1 MTAQYRLAE
10 RAVLMRMSAGVPGK
24 SRKDRKLS
32 ESVKSEHGL
41 GQKSGAWVK
50 TRFPDWALEP
60 IEKVVNKAREYHAA
74 VTLPFDAGIGI
85 LPAPLIMEYGDRMR
99 QFAGEFRNLVDS
111 HFKAKYPEMIEWAK
125 QEHNGTFDASDYPEI
140 DEVMESFYFK
150 TEPLP
155 VPDAAHFEGTV
166 KSLLG
171 VDSEGITMR
180 VADAM
185 QEAQRELMRRLIEPV
200 KAMAVKLSEAP
211 KEGKDCPVFRD
222 TLIGNVKAIAE
233 LAPKLNIAGD
243 AKIDAFVT
251 EIKHLARLDPDA
263 LRREPI
269 LRNNVAHESA
279 AVLKKLEGYRI

>member
-1 MTAQYRLAE
+1 MQQYKLAE
-10 RAVLMRMSAGVPGK
+10 RAVLMRMSAGMPGK
-24 SRKDRKLS
+24 NRKDRKLS

-50 TRFPDWALEP
+50 TRFPDWALEC
-60 IEKVVNKAREYHAA
+60 IEKVVTKAREYHAA
-74 VTLPFDAGIGI
+74 VTLPFDSGIGI

-99 QFAGEFRNLVDS
+99 QFAGEFWNLAAS
-111 HFKAKYPEMIEWAK
+111 HFRAKYPEMVEWAK
-125 QEHNGTFDASDYPEI
+125 TAHNGTFDASDYPDIE
-140 DEVMESFYFK
+140 EVMQCFYFK

-171 VDSEGITMR
+171 VDTEGVTMR

-211 KEGKDCPVFRD
+211 KEGKECPTFRD
-222 TLIGNVKAIAE
+222 TLVGNLKAIAE

-243 AKIDAFVT
+243 PVIDSFVKEIAKIAIIHPDNLRKSAT
-251 EIKHLARLDPDA
+251 ARQA
-263 LRREPI
+263 
-269 LRNNVAHESA
+269 VATDA
-279 AVLKKLEGYRI
+279 AVILKKLEGYRI

>member
-1 MTAQYRLAE
+1 MQQYKLAE

-171 VDSEGITMR
+171 VDSEGVTMR

-211 KEGKDCPVFRD
+211 KEGKDSPTFRD
-222 TLIGNVKAIAE
+222 SLVGNVKEIAK

-243 AKIDAFVT
+243 PAIDAFVK
-251 EIKHLARLDPDA
+251 EIERLATLAPDHLRKSNVTRKAAATDA
-263 LRREPI
+263 AAI
-269 LRNNVAHESA
+269 LQ
-279 AVLKKLEGYRI
+279 KLEGYKI